1 ATGMLLMRRKGQ
13 TAPFTLITLI
23 LLFGRKKTEQEEN
36 KNTAEP
42 LNREPFPVPDIIKK
56 TITSNDVSRSRDRLR
71 LASLER
77 DIIGDALTKIYEAET
92 KGQINDS
99 EKNQLLQRY
108 KTDLKR
114 VDGEIDTHKRT
125 VDLYELES
133 AKDELLKSF
142 QEKML
147 EIDLKISQIRPT
159 VTATSETITKSP
171 EPPKTETSPT
181 PLVTNPPKERQTK
194 EKPKN
199 KAEERLETIRE
210 EVLNTMANPRPRQG
224 RRSRAASREDCRF
237 NSKEAHHR
245 SRREETR
252 KNLGRTTANTG
263 RDSSIRLRIDRRE
276 DQKDLR
282 EDSSERGRR

>member
-1 ATGMLLMRRKGQ
+1 MLLLRRKGQ
-13 TAPFTLITLI
+13 TAPFTLLTLI
-23 LLFGRKKTEQEEN
+23 LLFGRKKTEQDEN
-36 KNTAEP
+36 KNTVE
-42 LNREPFPVPDIIKK
+42 LIKEEPFPIPDILRK

-133 AKDELLKSF
+133 AKDDLLKSF
-142 QEKML
+142 HEKML
-147 EIDLKISQIRPT
+147 EIDLKINQIRPP
-159 VTATSETITKSP
+159 VTTTSEITTKP
-171 EPPKTETSPT
+171 PDPPKTETDPAQPPT
-181 PLVTNPPKERQTK
+181 SPPKERSPK

-210 EVLNTMANPRPRQG
+210 EVLKAMERLEQI
-224 RRSRAASREDCRF
+224 
-237 NSKEAHHR
+237 
-245 SRREETR
+245 ETE
-252 KNLGRTTANTG
+252 G
-263 RDSSIRLRIDRRE
+263 
-276 DQKDLR
+276 
-282 EDSSERGRR
+282 

>member
-1 ATGMLLMRRKGQ
+1 MRRKGQ
-13 TAPFTLITLI
+13 TAPFTLLILI
-23 LLFGRKKTEQEEN
+23 LLFGRKKTELEEN
-36 KNTAEP
+36 KTTPNPIE
-42 LNREPFPVPDIIKK
+42 RETFPVPDILKK
-56 TITSNDVSRSRDRLR
+56 TITSTDVSRSRDRLR

-92 KGQINDS
+92 RGQINDN

-133 AKDELLKSF
+133 AKEDLLKSF

-159 VTATSETITKSP
+159 VTATIETAAKPPDS
-171 EPPKTETSPT
+171 PKTEASPT
-181 PLVTNPPKERQTK
+181 PPPTNPPKERPAK

-210 EVLNTMANPRPRQG
+210 EVLKAMERLEQI
-224 RRSRAASREDCRF
+224 
-237 NSKEAHHR
+237 
-245 SRREETR
+245 ETE
-252 KNLGRTTANTG
+252 G
-263 RDSSIRLRIDRRE
+263 
-276 DQKDLR
+276 
-282 EDSSERGRR
+282 

>member
-1 ATGMLLMRRKGQ
+1 MLLMRRKGQ

-23 LLFGRKKTEQEEN
+23 LLFGRKKTEQEED
-36 KNTAEP
+36 KPSEEP
-42 LNREPFPVPDIIKK
+42 LNREPFPIPEILRK

-92 KGQINDS
+92 RGQINDS

-147 EIDLKISQIRPT
+147 EIELKIRQIRPT
-159 VTATSETITKSP
+159 VTATIETAAKPPDS
-171 EPPKTETSPT
+171 PKTEASPT
-181 PLVTNPPKERQTK
+181 PPPTN
-194 EKPKN
+194 
-199 KAEERLETIRE
+199 A
-210 EVLNTMANPRPRQG
+210 
-224 RRSRAASREDCRF
+224 
-237 NSKEAHHR
+237 
-245 SRREETR
+245 
-252 KNLGRTTANTG
+252 
-263 RDSSIRLRIDRRE
+263 
-276 DQKDLR
+276 
-282 EDSSERGRR
+282 

>member
-1 ATGMLLMRRKGQ
+1 MLLLRRKGQ
-13 TAPFTLITLI
+13 TAPFTLLTLI
-23 LLFGRKKTEQEEN
+23 LLFGRKKTEREET
-36 KNTAEP
+36 KTIPEP
-42 LNREPFPVPDIIKK
+42 VNREPFPVPDILKK
-56 TITSNDVSRSRDRLR
+56 TITSIDISRSRDRLR

-92 KGQINDS
+92 RGQINDS

-133 AKDELLKSF
+133 AKEDLLKSF

-159 VTATSETITKSP
+159 ITTTSETTTKPP
-171 EPPKTETSPT
+171 EPQRTETSPVPT
-181 PLVTNPPKERQTK
+181 VTTPPKERPSK
-194 EKPKN
+194 ERPKN

-210 EVLNTMANPRPRQG
+210 EVLKAMERLEQI
-224 RRSRAASREDCRF
+224 
-237 NSKEAHHR
+237 
-245 SRREETR
+245 ETE
-252 KNLGRTTANTG
+252 G
-263 RDSSIRLRIDRRE
+263 
-276 DQKDLR
+276 
-282 EDSSERGRR
+282 

>member
-1 ATGMLLMRRKGQ
+1 LRRKGQ
-13 TAPFTLITLI
+13 TAPFTILTLI
-23 LLFGRKKTEQEEN
+23 LLFGRKKIEPEDNKKLDEQIEKES
-36 KNTAEP
+36 
-42 LNREPFPVPDIIKK
+42 FPIPDILKK
-56 TITSNDVSRSRDRLR
+56 TITSTDVSRSRDRLR

-99 EKNQLLQRY
+99 EKNLLLQRY

-133 AKDELLKSF
+133 AKEDLLKSF

-159 VTATSETITKSP
+159 IISTPEATSKP
-171 EPPKTETSPT
+171 AEPPKTEASPT
-181 PLVTNPPKERQTK
+181 PPIPPKERPPK

-210 EVLNTMANPRPRQG
+210 EVLKAMERLEQI
-224 RRSRAASREDCRF
+224 
-237 NSKEAHHR
+237 
-245 SRREETR
+245 ETE
-252 KNLGRTTANTG
+252 G
-263 RDSSIRLRIDRRE
+263 
-276 DQKDLR
+276 
-282 EDSSERGRR
+282 

>member
-1 ATGMLLMRRKGQ
+1 MRRKGQ

-36 KNTAEP
+36 KSTAEP
-42 LNREPFPVPDIIKK
+42 IKGEPFPIPDILKK
-56 TITSNDVSRSRDRLR
+56 TITSTDVSRSRDRLR

-92 KGQINDS
+92 RGQINDS
-99 EKNQLLQRY
+99 EKSQLLQRY

-133 AKDELLKSF
+133 AKEDLLKSF

-159 VTATSETITKSP
+159 VTTTSEPTAKPP
-171 EPPKTETSPT
+171 EPTKTETIPAPQT
-181 PLVTNPPKERQTK
+181 TTPPKERPAK

-210 EVLNTMANPRPRQG
+210 EVLKAMERLEQI
-224 RRSRAASREDCRF
+224 
-237 NSKEAHHR
+237 
-245 SRREETR
+245 ETE
-252 KNLGRTTANTG
+252 G
-263 RDSSIRLRIDRRE
+263 
-276 DQKDLR
+276 
-282 EDSSERGRR
+282 

>member
-1 ATGMLLMRRKGQ
+1 MINRLPATDKKRRGMLLLGRKGR
-13 TAPFTLITLI
+13 TAPFTLLSLI

-36 KNTAEP
+36 KNSPEIAK
-42 LNREPFPVPDIIKK
+42 REPFPIPDILKK

-71 LASLER
+71 LANLER

-125 VDLYELES
+125 VDLYDLES
-133 AKDELLKSF
+133 AKEDLLKSF

-159 VTATSETITKSP
+159 VTTTSETITK
-171 EPPKTETSPT
+171 PPDPTEAE
-181 PLVTNPPKERQTK
+181 TNPPASNAPKERPAK

-210 EVLNTMANPRPRQG
+210 EVLKAMERLEQI
-224 RRSRAASREDCRF
+224 
-237 NSKEAHHR
+237 
-245 SRREETR
+245 ETE
-252 KNLGRTTANTG
+252 G
-263 RDSSIRLRIDRRE
+263 
-276 DQKDLR
+276 
-282 EDSSERGRR
+282 

>member
-1 ATGMLLMRRKGQ
+1 MLLLRRKGQ
-13 TAPFTLITLI
+13 TAPFTLLTLI
-23 LLFGRKKTEQEEN
+23 LLFGRKKTEQDEN
-36 KNTAEP
+36 KDTDAP
-42 LNREPFPVPDIIKK
+42 IKREPFPLPDILKK

-92 KGQINDS
+92 RGQINDS

-125 VDLYELES
+125 VDLYDLES
-133 AKDELLKSF
+133 AKEDLLKSF

-159 VTATSETITKSP
+159 VITTSETTPKP
-171 EPPKTETSPT
+171 TEPPKIETSPT
-181 PLVTNPPKERQTK
+181 PAPTNPPKERPLK

-199 KAEERLETIRE
+199 KVEERLETIRE
-210 EVLNTMANPRPRQG
+210 EVLKAMERLEQI
-224 RRSRAASREDCRF
+224 
-237 NSKEAHHR
+237 
-245 SRREETR
+245 ETE
-252 KNLGRTTANTG
+252 G
-263 RDSSIRLRIDRRE
+263 
-276 DQKDLR
+276 
-282 EDSSERGRR
+282 

>member
-1 ATGMLLMRRKGQ
+1 MLLLRRKGQ
-13 TAPFTLITLI
+13 TAPFTLLTLI
-23 LLFGRKKTEQEEN
+23 LLFGRKRIEPEEN
-36 KNTAEP
+36 KNPDEQIK
-42 LNREPFPVPDIIKK
+42 RESLPIPEILKK
-56 TITSNDVSRSRDRLR
+56 TITSTDVSRSRDRLR

-125 VDLYELES
+125 VDLFELES
-133 AKDELLKSF
+133 AKEDLLKSF

-159 VTATSETITKSP
+159 IISTPETPSKPT
-171 EPPKTETSPT
+171 EPPKTETNPT
-181 PLVTNPPKERQTK
+181 PSTVNPPKERPPK

-210 EVLNTMANPRPRQG
+210 EVLKAMERLEQI
-224 RRSRAASREDCRF
+224 
-237 NSKEAHHR
+237 
-245 SRREETR
+245 ETE
-252 KNLGRTTANTG
+252 G
-263 RDSSIRLRIDRRE
+263 
-276 DQKDLR
+276 
-282 EDSSERGRR
+282 

>member
-1 ATGMLLMRRKGQ
+1 MLLLRRKGHV
-13 TAPFTLITLI
+13 APFTLVILL
-23 LLFGRKKTEQEEN
+23 LLFGRKRTDPIEDTN
-36 KNTAEP
+36 KDEP
-42 LNREPFPVPDIIKK
+42 INREPFPVPDILKK
-56 TITSNDVSRSRDRLR
+56 TITSTDVSRSRDRLR

-92 KGQINDS
+92 RGQINDS

-133 AKDELLKSF
+133 AKEDLLKSF

-147 EIDLKISQIRPT
+147 EIDLKISQIRPALSTT
-159 VTATSETITKSP
+159 VETANKP
-171 EPPKTETSPT
+171 PDPPKTETTTT
-181 PLVTNPPKERQTK
+181 PPPVNPPKERPPK

-210 EVLNTMANPRPRQG
+210 EVLKAMERLEQI
-224 RRSRAASREDCRF
+224 
-237 NSKEAHHR
+237 
-245 SRREETR
+245 ETE
-252 KNLGRTTANTG
+252 G
-263 RDSSIRLRIDRRE
+263 
-276 DQKDLR
+276 
-282 EDSSERGRR
+282 

>member
-1 ATGMLLMRRKGQ
+1 MRRKGQ
-13 TAPFTLITLI
+13 TAPFTLLTLI
-23 LLFGRKKTEQEEN
+23 LLFGRKKTEQDEN
-36 KNTAEP
+36 KETDAP
-42 LNREPFPVPDIIKK
+42 IKREPFPLPDILKK

-92 KGQINDS
+92 RGQINDS

-125 VDLYELES
+125 VDLYDLES
-133 AKDELLKSF
+133 AKEDLLKSF

-159 VTATSETITKSP
+159 VITISETTPKP
-171 EPPKTETSPT
+171 TEPPKIETSPT
-181 PLVTNPPKERQTK
+181 PAPTNPPKERPLK

-210 EVLNTMANPRPRQG
+210 EVLKAMERLEQI
-224 RRSRAASREDCRF
+224 
-237 NSKEAHHR
+237 EA
-245 SRREETR
+245 E
-252 KNLGRTTANTG
+252 G
-263 RDSSIRLRIDRRE
+263 
-276 DQKDLR
+276 
-282 EDSSERGRR
+282 

>member
-1 ATGMLLMRRKGQ
+1 MLLLRRKGQ
-13 TAPFTLITLI
+13 TAPFTLLTLI
-23 LLFGRKKTEQEEN
+23 LLFGRKKTEQEEY
-36 KNTAEP
+36 KTIPEP
-42 LNREPFPVPDIIKK
+42 TKTEPFPIPDILKK

-114 VDGEIDTHKRT
+114 VDGEIDTHKKT

-133 AKDELLKSF
+133 AKEDLLKSF
-142 QEKML
+142 HEKML

-159 VTATSETITKSP
+159 TTIAPEEKTAQPPPT
-171 EPPKTETSPT
+171 PKTDPAQTTPT
-181 PLVTNPPKERQTK
+181 TPAKERPAR

-210 EVLNTMANPRPRQG
+210 EVLKAMERLEQI
-224 RRSRAASREDCRF
+224 
-237 NSKEAHHR
+237 
-245 SRREETR
+245 ETE
-252 KNLGRTTANTG
+252 G
-263 RDSSIRLRIDRRE
+263 
-276 DQKDLR
+276 
-282 EDSSERGRR
+282 

>member
-1 ATGMLLMRRKGQ
+1 MLLLRRKGQ
-13 TAPFTLITLI
+13 TAPFTLLTLI

-36 KNTAEP
+36 KNIAEP
-42 LNREPFPVPDIIKK
+42 VKKEAFPIPDILKK
-56 TITSNDVSRSRDRLR
+56 TITSNDASRSRDRLR

-92 KGQINDS
+92 KGQISDN

-114 VDGEIDTHKRT
+114 VDGEIDTHKKT

-133 AKDELLKSF
+133 AKEDLLKSF

-159 VTATSETITKSP
+159 VITISETTPKP
-171 EPPKTETSPT
+171 TEPPKIETSPT
-181 PLVTNPPKERQTK
+181 PAPTNPPKERPLK
-194 EKPKN
+194 EKPEN

-210 EVLNTMANPRPRQG
+210 EVLKAMERLEQI
-224 RRSRAASREDCRF
+224 
-237 NSKEAHHR
+237 EA
-245 SRREETR
+245 E
-252 KNLGRTTANTG
+252 G
-263 RDSSIRLRIDRRE
+263 
-276 DQKDLR
+276 
-282 EDSSERGRR
+282 